1 MSVTAT
7 ALGLNGYNWALLGA
21 GLAAI
26 LAGIGSCIGI
36 TLSAKLT
43 AGVLAEEPEKFGG
56 LLVLT
61 ALPGTQGIYGFI
73 TAIMVVVLF
82 GLMQKTQ
89 VPLNIGTRIFFATLP
104 VTINCFVSAIYQGI
118 VAAAGVKAV
127 AKRGDTAGKAI
138 VLPALVETY
147 AVLSLI
153 ATLFLLLAVK
163 ALKF

>member
-1 MSVTAT
+1 MGT
-7 ALGLNGYNWALLGA
+7 ALGLTGYHWALFGA

-26 LAGIGSCIGI
+26 IAGIGSCIGI
-36 TLSAKLT
+36 TIAAKLT

-73 TAIMVVVLF
+73 TAVMVVVLF
-82 GLMQKTQ
+82 GL
-89 VPLNIGTRIFFATLP
+89 LNTGASSAINLTTGTRIFFATLP
-104 VTINCFVSAIYQGI
+104 VTVNCFVSAIYQGI
-118 VAAAGVKAV
+118 VSAAGVRTV
-127 AKRGDTAGKAI
+127 AKRGDAAGKAI

-153 ATLFLLLAVK
+153 ASIFLLMAVK
-163 ALKF
+163 AG

>member
-1 MSVTAT
+1 MSSSAT
-7 ALGLNGYNWALLGA
+7 ALGLTGYHWSLFGA

-36 TLSAKLT
+36 TIAAKLS
-43 AGVLAEEPEKFGG
+43 AGVLSEEPEKFGG
-56 LLVLT
+56 LLVLA

-82 GLMQKTQ
+82 GLLQKTAI
-89 VPLNIGTRIFFATLP
+89 PLAVGSRIFIATLP

-118 VAAAGVKAV
+118 VSGAGVKAV
-127 AKRGDTAGKAI
+127 AKKEDVAGKAI

-153 ATLFLLLAVK
+153 ATIFMLLAVR
-163 ALKF
+163 ANI

>member
-1 MSVTAT
+1 MSETARV
-7 ALGLNGYNWALLGA
+7 LGLTGYHWALLGA
-21 GLAAI
+21 ALAAI
-26 LAGIGSCIGI
+26 LAGIGSAIGI
-36 TLSAKLT
+36 TISAKLS

-82 GLMQKTQ
+82 GLLQKTG
-89 VPLNIGTRIFFATLP
+89 VPLIVGTRIFIATLP
-104 VTINCFVSAIYQGI
+104 VTINCTVSAIYQGI
-118 VAAAGVKAV
+118 VSAAGVKAV

-153 ATLFLLLAVK
+153 ATIFLLLAVQ